1 MDKIRKILLSKKFII
16 VAIGIIFL
24 IGIIITN
31 KPEVTQS
38 ETVEKTEITK
48 IEDKP
53 TTILPKETLLVEMLK
68 YDNNGAKLVIDFSE
82 DIDLRL
88 SSEDDITITS
98 INKTTNEVLTSK
110 NKSLKSFLI
119 DETGNDL
126 GSEDDITAGTYS
138 AIFEA
143 YELGNQPIE
152 NIVINL
158 SVIKDNKEIHNSNTS
173 YTRFGKDGHVDIK
186 SVASNSIDFGTKF
199 KWEVT
204 NPTTD
209 KRTNIKI
216 TTLDETQV
224 LASVDINPMETINV
238 LTDST
243 KGTRLKLHTMQGDN
257 TYMVKEINVDKN
269 MIKYEDVL
277 VEYIEPDVNSYGNML
292 RYKVK
297 NPNSNGVAHVV
308 IKDSAGAYIM
318 EFSLD
323 TNNQKVISIDVNRGK
338 SIIVETKMADGSYS
352 AKKYNMSKFEEKH
365 VSIESSELV
374 ENNSAGIMKIEIDNI
389 VEGRTNVIVCTS
401 DEAANI
407 TQFDMNAGEK
417 RIVDINLDYVQSI
430 MIKTKQVDGS
440 YASKV
445 YNIAPPGVQ

>member
-1 MDKIRKILLSKKFII
+1 MKPLLLKKKILIS
-16 VAIGIIFL
+16 
-24 IGIIITN
+24 IGIIILLMSIVTIN
-31 KPEVTQS
+31 KPKVVNEVVENEPKATEQ
-38 ETVEKTEITK
+38 ET
-48 IEDKP
+48 KP
-53 TTILPKETLLVEMLK
+53 AKILPKETLLVEMLK
-68 YDNNGAKLVIDFSE
+68 YDNNGTKLVIDFSE

-88 SSEDDITITS
+88 SSEDDIIITS

-119 DETGNDL
+119 DENGNDL
-126 GSEDDITAGTYS
+126 GSEDDIAAGTYS

-143 YELGNQPIE
+143 YELGDQPIE

-158 SVIKDNKEIHNSNTS
+158 SVIKDNKEIHNSNIS

-186 SVASNSIDFGTKF
+186 SVASNPIDFGTKF

-224 LASVDINPMETINV
+224 LASIDINPMETINV

-297 NPNSNGVAHVV
+297 NQNSNGIAHVV

-323 TNNQKVISIDVNRGK
+323 TNNQKVINIDVNRGK

-352 AKKYNMSKFEEKH
+352 TKKYNMPKFEEKH

-401 DEAANI
+401 DEVANI

-440 YASKV
+440 YASKI
-445 YNIAPPGVQ
+445 YNIAPPEVR